1 MTLRALVVDDEVHAR
16 EELAALL
23 RETGAVEVVGLCA
36 NAVEAI
42 PAVRRERPDVLF
54 LDVQMPA
61 VSGFE
66 LLALLD
72 PEETPRVVF
81 VTAHDEFAVRA
92 FEENAADYLLKPVEP
107 ARLARTVERLRRP
120 AASTATATAAAPSAL
135 APPAIRRIPCQGA
148 RSIRLVDLAEV
159 ESVRSSEAGVY
170 VVTAGGEHFTELT
183 LRVLEERTG
192 LFRCH
197 KQHLVNVERVE
208 EILLGEDEGAT
219 VRTRS
224 GRAVPVSRRFLA
236 ALKERLGV

>member
-1 MTLRALVVDDEVHAR
+1 VIRALVVDDEVHAR

-23 RETGAVEVVGLCA
+23 RETGVVEVVGLCA

-66 LLALLD
+66 LLAMLD
-72 PEETPRVVF
+72 PDEAPRVVF

-92 FEENAADYLLKPVEP
+92 FEENAADYLLKPVERD
-107 ARLARTVERLRRP
+107 RLARTVERLRRP
-120 AASTATATAAAPSAL
+120 PAGPPAGGL
-135 APPAIRRIPCQGA
+135 VPPAIRRIPCQGV

-170 VVTAGGEHFTELT
+170 VVTAAGEHFTELT

-197 KQHLVNVERVE
+197 KQHLVNVDRVE
-208 EILLGEDEGAT
+208 EILLGDEEGAT

-224 GRAVPVSRRFLA
+224 GRTVPVSRRFLA
-236 ALKERLGV
+236 ALKERIGV

>member
-1 MTLRALVVDDEVHAR
+1 MIRALVVDDEVNAR

-23 RETGAVEVVGLCA
+23 RETGAFEVVGLCA

-42 PAVRRERPDVLF
+42 PAIRRERPGVLF

-72 PEETPRVVF
+72 PDELPPVVF

-92 FEENAADYLLKPVEP
+92 FEENAVDYLLKPVERE
-107 ARLARTVERLRRP
+107 RLARTVERLKRG
-120 AASTATATAAAPSAL
+120 AAAPAPAGLGAL
-135 APPAIRRIPCQGA
+135 TPPTIRRIPCLGA
-148 RSIRLVDLAEV
+148 RSIKLVDLAEV

-170 VVTAGGEHFTELT
+170 VVTAAGEHFTELT

-192 LFRCH
+192 LLRCH
-197 KQHLVNVERVE
+197 KQHLVNAERVD
-208 EILLGEDEGAT
+208 EILLGDDEGAQL
-219 VRTRS
+219 RTRS
-224 GRAVPVSRRFLA
+224 GQLVPVSRRFLA
-236 ALKERLGV
+236 GLKEKLGV

>member
-1 MTLRALVVDDEVHAR
+1 MIRALVVDDEPNAR

-23 RETGAVEVVGLCA
+23 RETGAIEVVGLCA

-66 LLALLD
+66 LLAMLD
-72 PEETPRVVF
+72 PEEAPRVVF

-92 FEENAADYLLKPVEP
+92 FEENAADYLLKPVERE
-107 ARLARTVERLRRP
+107 RLARTVERLQRP
-120 AASTATATAAAPSAL
+120 AAPSGPGL

-170 VVTAGGEHFTELT
+170 VITAAGEHFTELT
-183 LRVLEERTG
+183 LRVLEERAG
-192 LFRCH
+192 LVRCH
-197 KQHLVNVERVE
+197 KQHLVNVDRVE
-208 EILLGEDEGAT
+208 EILLGDEEGAT
-219 VRTRS
+219 LRTRS
-224 GRAVPVSRRFLA
+224 GRTVPVSRRFLA
-236 ALKERLGV
+236 PLKERLGV

>member
-120 AASTATATAAAPSAL
+120 AAAAAPALSAL

-224 GRAVPVSRRFLA
+224 GGAVPVSRRFLA

>member
-1 MTLRALVVDDEVHAR
+1 VIRALLVDDEVHAR

-23 RETGAVEVVGLCA
+23 AESGAFTVVGTCA

-42 PAVRRERPDVLF
+42 QAVRRERPDVIF

-66 LLALLD
+66 LLAMLD
-72 PEETPRVVF
+72 PGELPRVVF

-92 FEENAADYLLKPVEP
+92 FEENAFDYLLKPVER
-107 ARLARTVERLRRP
+107 ARLARTVERLQRGAAGP
-120 AASTATATAAAPSAL
+120 PASTL
-135 APPAIRRIPCQGA
+135 APASIRRIPCQGA
-148 RSIRLVDLAEV
+148 RSIRLVDLGDV

-170 VVTAGGEHFTELT
+170 VVTAAGEHFTELT

-192 LFRCH
+192 LCRCH
-197 KQHLVNVERVE
+197 KQHLVNVDRVE
-208 EILLGEDEGAT
+208 EILLGDEDGAT

-224 GRAVPVSRRFLA
+224 GRTVPVSRRFLA
-236 ALKERLGV
+236 PLKQRLGL

>member
-1 MTLRALVVDDEVHAR
+1 MIRALVVDDEVHAR

-23 RETGAVEVVGLCA
+23 RETGAVEVVGTCA

-66 LLALLD
+66 LLAMLD
-72 PEETPRVVF
+72 PEEAPRVVF

-92 FEENAADYLLKPVEP
+92 FEENAADYLLKPVER
-107 ARLARTVERLRRP
+107 ARLARTVERLQRP
-120 AASTATATAAAPSAL
+120 AAPGAAAL
-135 APPAIRRIPCQGA
+135 TPPAIRRIPCQGA
-148 RSIRLVDLAEV
+148 RSIRLVDVAEV

-170 VVTAGGEHFTELT
+170 VITAAGEHFTDLT
-183 LRVLEERTG
+183 LRVLEERAG
-192 LFRCH
+192 LVRCH
-197 KQHLVNVERVE
+197 KQHLVNVDRVD
-208 EILLGEDEGAT
+208 EILLGDEEGAT
-219 VRTRS
+219 LRTRS
-224 GRAVPVSRRFLA
+224 GRTVPVSRRFLA

>member
-1 MTLRALVVDDEVHAR
+1 MIRALVVDDEVHAR

-42 PAVRRERPDVLF
+42 PAMRRERPDVLF

-66 LLALLD
+66 LLAMLD
-72 PEETPRVVF
+72 PDEAPRVVF

-92 FEENAADYLLKPVEP
+92 FEENAADYLLKPVERE
-107 ARLARTVERLRRP
+107 RLARTVERLQRAP
-120 AASTATATAAAPSAL
+120 AGPTAAAL
-135 APPAIRRIPCQGA
+135 APTTIRRIPCQGA

-170 VVTAGGEHFTELT
+170 VVTAAGEHFTELT
-183 LRVLEERTG
+183 LRVLEERAG
-192 LFRCH
+192 LVRCH
-197 KQHLVNVERVE
+197 KQHLVNVDQIE
-208 EILLGEDEGAT
+208 EILLGDEEGAT
-219 VRTRS
+219 LRTRS
-224 GRAVPVSRRFLA
+224 GRTVPVSRRFLA

>member
-1 MTLRALVVDDEVHAR
+1 VIRALVVDDEIHAR

-42 PAVRRERPDVLF
+42 PALRRERPDVLF

-66 LLALLD
+66 LLAMLD
-72 PEETPRVVF
+72 PAEAPRVVF
-81 VTAHDEFAVRA
+81 VTAHDEFALRA
-92 FEENAADYLLKPVEP
+92 FEENAADYLLKPVERE
-107 ARLARTVERLRRP
+107 RLARTVERLQRAPGGPP
-120 AASTATATAAAPSAL
+120 AQAL
-135 APPAIRRIPCQGA
+135 APATIRRIPCQGV

-159 ESVRSSEAGVY
+159 ESVRSSEGGVY
-170 VVTAGGEHFTELT
+170 VVTAAGEHFTELT
-183 LRVLEERTG
+183 LRVLEERAG
-192 LFRCH
+192 LVRCH
-197 KQHLVNVERVE
+197 KQHLVNVDRVE
-208 EILLGEDEGAT
+208 EILLGDDEGAT

-224 GRAVPVSRRFLA
+224 GRSVPVSRRFLA

>member
-1 MTLRALVVDDEVHAR
+1 MIRALVVDDEVHAR

-23 RETGAVEVVGLCA
+23 RETGAIEVVGTCA

-66 LLALLD
+66 LLAMLD

-92 FEENAADYLLKPVEP
+92 FEENAADYLMKPVER
-107 ARLARTVERLRRP
+107 ARLARTVERLQRP
-120 AASTATATAAAPSAL
+120 AAPAAAAL
-135 APPAIRRIPCQGA
+135 APAAIRRIPCQGS
-148 RSIRLVDLAEV
+148 RSIRLVDVDEV

-170 VVTAGGEHFTELT
+170 VITAAGEHFTELT
-183 LRVLEERTG
+183 LRVLEERAG
-192 LFRCH
+192 LVRCH
-197 KQHLVNVERVE
+197 KQHLVNVDRVD
-208 EILLGEDEGAT
+208 EILLGDDEGAT
-219 VRTRS
+219 LRTRS
-224 GRAVPVSRRFLA
+224 GRTVPVSRRFLA
-236 ALKERLGV
+236 AIKGRLGV